1 MRSRL
6 VKSIA
11 KLSDVVATLITAALV
26 ATMIAQIFAR
36 RVFNDSLS
44 WSDEFGSYMLVWI
57 ALYGSVIVLYEG
69 KHLAIDF
76 VMEKM
81 KAPALN
87 MVRIVANLF
96 ILVFVLCL
104 LVYGVTLVEK
114 TWDIDTISLI
124 VSKGL
129 IYSAI
134 PISAGMMAI
143 ILINDIIKDLLLINK
158 GINGG
163 RSSC

>member
-158 GINGG
+158 GIKGG